1 MGFFPAQAL
10 RHVGGRLEGA
20 DTGLEAGA
28 AAPVWIRAAV
38 DCEEA
43 AAREVAAEA
52 AAEQAGKQ

>member
-1 MGFFPAQAL
+1 MGFLPAQAVGQ
-10 RHVGGRLEGA
+10 VGGWLEGA

-52 AAEQAGKQ
+52 AAEQAGEQ